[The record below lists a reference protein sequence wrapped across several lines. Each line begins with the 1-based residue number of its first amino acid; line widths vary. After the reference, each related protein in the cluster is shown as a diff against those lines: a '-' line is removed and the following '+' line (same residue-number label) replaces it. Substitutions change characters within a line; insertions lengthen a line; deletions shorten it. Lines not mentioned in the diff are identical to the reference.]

1 MPDRKIRKSWC
12 FTFLNFLPIFSYLRT
27 HSCLNS
33 SVVNFQ
39 NISPLSPTPPND
51 KLPIEAHRSSALPDC
66 ADEKRQKNCRNTAT
80 KVKEYKSEGRSQ
92 EKISRKPNQQG
103 RIVCFLLS
111 KLRSAEDGAR
121 RFCNFRNGTLT
132 FLP

>member
-103 RIVCFLLS
+103 RIVCFCFQNCDQL
-111 KLRSAEDGAR
+111 KMAR
-121 RFCNFRNGTLT
+121 AAFVT
-132 FLP
+132 FEMEH